1 MYIIYNLSE
10 DRDSQFTELAVG
22 IQISQEYRE
31 EEKELMTILQELL
44 QRQLIY
50 KRNLGLFSSIITL
63 NSPRA

>member
-44 QRQLIY
+44 KTTYLQKEFRTI
-50 KRNLGLFSSIITL
+50 
-63 NSPRA
+63 